1 MNVLFLI
8 LKYLP
13 TLIHIAEELFADK
26 PKSGEEKKRLV
37 MDTTEAVIGA
47 VKDASTGGQKE
58 TWDRIS
64 DPVSNMVDNMA
75 TIMFPKKNP
84 ATD

>member
-1 MNVLFLI
+1 MNVFILI

-13 TLIHIAEELFADK
+13 TIIALAEELFADK
-26 PKSGEEKKRLV
+26 PKSGEDKKALV
-37 MDTTEAVIGA
+37 MATTSAALGA
-47 VKDASTGGQKE
+47 VKDISTGGQKE
-58 TWDRIS
+58 TWDRIA
-64 DPVSNMVDNMA
+64 DPVSSMVDNMA